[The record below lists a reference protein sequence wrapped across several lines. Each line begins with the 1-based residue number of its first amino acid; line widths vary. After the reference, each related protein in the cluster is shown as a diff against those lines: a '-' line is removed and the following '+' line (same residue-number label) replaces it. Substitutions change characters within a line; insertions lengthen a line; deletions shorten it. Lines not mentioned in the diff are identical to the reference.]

1 MHPHDYENLK
11 TASRPA
17 KRPADRSVRYSYSPV
32 SGRDVSRS
40 DIPPRSALQQRHGP
54 KVGFHNPAH
63 LLGALL
69 VHPKCVSILKED
81 RLTNRCRKTRGC
93 RERRLSLD
101 GHS

>member
-54 KVGFHNPAH
+54 KVGFHNRPTFS
-63 LLGALL
+63 
-69 VHPKCVSILKED
+69 VPCSSTQNVS
-81 RLTNRCRKTRGC
+81 R
-93 RERRLSLD
+93 S
-101 GHS
+101 